1 MTPIKNY
8 SYTLIADVLQ
18 VFITDMDN
26 NEFIL
31 ATIANC
37 DNMFDYELDN
47 LAQELIE
54 EHNYILIEL
63 E

>member
-8 SYTLIADVLQ
+8 SYTLTADVLQ
-18 VFITDMDN
+18 VFITDMND

-31 ATIANC
+31 ATITNC

>member
-1 MTPIKNY
+1 MTPIKSY
-8 SYTLIADVLQ
+8 SYSIVDDMLQ
-18 VFITDMDN
+18 VFIVDMND

-31 ATIANC
+31 ATICDC

-47 LAQELIE
+47 LAQEIIE
-54 EHNYILIEL
+54 ENDYILIEL